1 MKYGNRYTAC
11 TEHSFGKFLI
21 LWSGDF
27 VSAIGSGLTSFGL
40 GVYIFQQTGR
50 ASYMALVTLLA
61 FLPSL
66 LLGAPTGVLADRY
79 DRRLLMVLGDSLS
92 AIGLVFILICLMS
105 GQASV
110 WQICI
115 GVTISSVFSSLLEPA
130 YKATI
135 TDMLTPE
142 QYSKASGMV
151 QIAGSAKYLIS
162 PVLAGFLLTISDIR
176 LLLLIDICTF
186 FVTVSTTLVVR
197 RSIDIASQASAE
209 HHSFLLELRDGWR
222 ALTEK
227 KGLLP
232 LVIMGSLITFCLGF
246 IQTLASPMILS
257 FSDSASLGTI
267 MTAAATGMLA
277 SSLLLGSISIS
288 TSYANLLSLS
298 LFGAGV
304 TMALFGLRENLLLIG
319 VFGFLFFAM
328 LPFANAS
335 LDYLLRTNIDN
346 QVQGRAWGLIGLI
359 SQLGYVAAYALSGV
373 LADYLFTPLLLP
385 GGILS
390 ASVGRILGTGQGRGI
405 GLLIVLAGL
414 LLCATSVFLFSMK
427 PIRQLESAGNGRRP

>member
-1 MKYGNRYTAC
+1 MGQK
-11 TEHSFGKFLI
+11 HSFGKFLL

-27 VSAIGSGLTSFGL
+27 ISAIGSGLTSFGL

-66 LLGAPTGVLADRY
+66 LLGAPAGVLADRY

-92 AIGLVFILICLMS
+92 AIGLIFILLCLMK
-105 GQASV
+105 GKASV

-115 GVTISSVFSSLLEPA
+115 GVAISSVFASLLEPA

-135 TDMLTPE
+135 TDLLTPE

-162 PVLAGFLLTISDIR
+162 PVLAGFLLTVSDI
-176 LLLLIDICTF
+176 LLLLLLDIGTF
-186 FVTVSTTLVVR
+186 FVTVSTTLAVR
-197 RSIDIASQASAE
+197 RSLLSAKRNPGDAP
-209 HHSFLLELRDGWR
+209 SFLSEMTEGWH
-222 ALTEK
+222 ALTRR
-227 KGLLP
+227 KGLFT
-232 LVIMGSLITFCLGF
+232 LVVMGSLITFCLGF

-257 FSDSASLGTI
+257 FSDSASLGTL
-267 MTAAATGMLA
+267 MTLIAMGMLV
-277 SSLLLGSISIS
+277 SSLLLGGISIRI
-288 TSYANLLSLS
+288 SYASLLTVS
-298 LFGAGV
+298 LFGAGIM
-304 TMALFGLRENLLLIG
+304 MALFGISENLWLIG
-319 VFGFLFFAM
+319 VSGFLFFAM

-346 QVQGRAWGLIGLI
+346 QVQGRAWGLVGLI

-373 LADYLFTPLLLP
+373 LADYIFTPLLLP
-385 GGILS
+385 GGPLADS
-390 ASVGRILGTGQGRGI
+390 AGKLLGTGPGRGI
-405 GLLIVLAGL
+405 GMLIALAGL
-414 LLCATSVFLFSMK
+414 LLCMTAVLLASMK
-427 PIRQLESAGNGRRP
+427 SIRLLEQGGAHEI

>member
-1 MKYGNRYTAC
+1 MEYGNRYAAC

-66 LLGAPTGVLADRY
+66 LLGAPAGVLADRY

-92 AIGLVFILICLMS
+92 AIGLVFILVCLMS

-197 RSIDIASQASAE
+197 RGIASQTSTE
-209 HHSFLLELRDGWR
+209 HNSFLLELKDGWR
-222 ALTEK
+222 ALNEK

-246 IQTLASPMILS
+246 IQTMASPMILS

-277 SSLLLGSISIS
+277 SSLLLGGISIR

-304 TMALFGLRENLLLIG
+304 NMALFGLRENLLLIG

-390 ASVGRILGTGQGRGI
+390 ASVGRIMGTGQGRGI

-427 PIRQLESAGNGRRP
+427 SIRQLESAGNGRRP